1 MICSG
6 EELLAAPIAINV
18 NSWTMD
24 ETMWNELELGEYPTN
39 YDELFEKIAVTMD
52 DEEQKVLIHELINY
66 ITENVTYLPLTYTD
80 SHVAYDK
87 KLKVDVHPMSAGPY
101 YMHW

>member
-1 MICSG
+1 
-6 EELLAAPIAINV
+6 
-18 NSWTMD
+18 
-24 ETMWNELELGEYPTN
+24 
-39 YDELFEKIAVTMD
+39 MD

-101 YMHW
+101 YMHWEA